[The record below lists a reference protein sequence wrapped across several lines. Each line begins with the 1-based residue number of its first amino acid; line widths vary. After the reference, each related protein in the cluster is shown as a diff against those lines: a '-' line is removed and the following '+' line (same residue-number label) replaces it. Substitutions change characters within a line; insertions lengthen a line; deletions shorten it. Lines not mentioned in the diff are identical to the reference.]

1 MVILYLKPQ
10 AWKIKA
16 FEWKFIEISENE
28 KKNSQ
33 KYERRFYNDFF
44 THYRIYD
51 FVD

>member
-28 KKNSQ
+28 KKIAKNM
-33 KYERRFYNDFF
+33 KDGFIMIFLLITEFM
-44 THYRIYD
+44 IL
-51 FVD
+51 